1 MPPLPSGRA
10 NHSRQVQELTAAGFY
25 PAAHFTT
32 ERVLDE
38 YLRDVLVDLKLARDG
53 LGWYESTRHTM
64 ASQWVLAT
72 GSLETLQRILG
83 HSTVLVTERYSHLRP
98 GHYNVADRNRLAADF
113 ESDSV
118 RSASESASKRVLA
131 NARKRAKAA

>member
-1 MPPLPSGRA
+1 MSA
-10 NHSRQVQELTAAGFY
+10 
-25 PAAHFTT
+25 
-32 ERVLDE
+32 

-72 GSLETLQRILG
+72 GSVETLQRILG

-118 RSASESASKRVLA
+118 RSASKSASRRFLGHAEGELKQR
-131 NARKRAKAA
+131 NN